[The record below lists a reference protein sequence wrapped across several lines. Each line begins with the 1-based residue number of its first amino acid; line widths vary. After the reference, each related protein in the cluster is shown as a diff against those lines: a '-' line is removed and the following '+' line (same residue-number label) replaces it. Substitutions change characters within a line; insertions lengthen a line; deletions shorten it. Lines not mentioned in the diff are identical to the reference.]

1 MPKRPSQGVKNV
13 NVELP
18 PDLIEAVRALAEKN
32 GRPFREEVVS
42 ALRRHLEAPPTVEVV
57 ETRPPLPA
65 ATVTRQGAGRSRA
78 SRRRG

>member
-18 PDLIEAVRALAEKN
+18 PDLIEQVRQLAERN

-42 ALRRHLEAPPTVEVV
+42 ALRRHLAAPPEVEVI
-57 ETRPPLPA
+57 ERAPPLPA
-65 ATVTRQGAGRSRA
+65 ATVTRPGAGRPRG
-78 SRRRG
+78 RRRGG